1 MELTGTGVLPAFI
14 IGLLVLIIA
23 MMEDNRCS

>member
-14 IGLLVLIIA
+14 VGILMLIIA
-23 MMEDNRCS
+23 IKEDNRCS